1 MSADVGELIASFP
14 VPTAARL
21 AGSYATGLGGAETFV
36 LSDAGDDDASV
47 MGGTTEG
54 CVAAAEVGGVVADGV
69 VTGGSAAGG
78 NR

>member
-36 LSDAGDDDASV
+36 LSDASV
-47 MGGTTEG
+47 TGGIAAG
-54 CVAAAEVGGVVADGV
+54 CVAAAELDGVVAAGV
-69 VTGGSAAGG
+69 VTGGSVAVGG
-78 NR
+78 GKR